1 MKQTRFRISLHVIIP
16 IIFAGFAS
24 LAAIV
29 VFRVIQYAIRH
40 GLDSTW
46 PIFWSVIIIVTS
58 ALISGLLVTRLIL
71 RPVEKFVKRAQE
83 LPAMATSSPDV
94 GSDQGTPRDDM
105 EHFAQVFEQVTDVL
119 SKVEAQQQFPKIIGQ
134 DRNIRGVFNQI
145 LKVAPTDST
154 VLISGESGTGKELVA
169 TSIYEHSLR
178 KDKPFIKLNCVA
190 IPEGLLESELF
201 GHEKGAFTGAHSKK
215 LGKFEMANGGT
226 LFLDEIADMP
236 LTTQAK
242 ILRALQ
248 EREFERVG
256 GTDSIKVDV
265 RFIAATNKDLT
276 KMVKKG
282 GFREDLYY
290 RLNVFSIYL
299 PPLRERKRDI
309 PILVD
314 HFLKNA
320 SKPAQMSSVALE
332 LLMASYSWPGNV
344 RELKNIIERAA
355 VMSDGLI
362 QPSHVPPHIVGDLE
376 SQMVMP
382 SLSESVSMNERLRE
396 IEKGMIIQALRKTR
410 GVQARAA
417 ELLGLTQRSMWHK
430 VGKHNIDVQ
439 SFKNDKTR

>member
-1 MKQTRFRISLHVIIP
+1 VKQTRFRISLHIIIP

-24 LAAIV
+24 LAAIL

-83 LPAMATSSPDV
+83 LPAMVTPSPNV

-105 EHFAQVFEQVTDVL
+105 EHFTQVFEQVTDVL
-119 SKVEAQQQFPKIIGQ
+119 SKVEAQQHFPKIIGQ

-154 VLISGESGTGKELVA
+154 VLISGDSGTGKELVA

-201 GHEKGAFTGAHSKK
+201 GHEKGAFTGANGKK

-226 LFLDEIADMP
+226 IFLDEIADMP

-248 EREFERVG
+248 EKEFERVG

-265 RFIAATNKDLT
+265 RFIAATNKDIT
-276 KMVKKG
+276 RMVKEG
-282 GFREDLYY
+282 EFREDLYY
-290 RLNVFSIYL
+290 RLNVISIYL

-309 PILVD
+309 PLLVD

-320 SKPAQMSSVALE
+320 PKPAQVSSGALE
-332 LLMASYSWPGNV
+332 LLMAYSWPGNV
-344 RELKNIIERAA
+344 RELQNTIERAA

-382 SLSESVSMNERLRE
+382 SLSEGVSLNVRLRE
-396 IEKGMIIQALRKTR
+396 IEKGMMIQALRKTR

-430 VGKHNIDVQ
+430 VRKHNIDVQ

>member
-1 MKQTRFRISLHVIIP
+1 
-16 IIFAGFAS
+16 
-24 LAAIV
+24 
-29 VFRVIQYAIRH
+29 
-40 GLDSTW
+40 
-46 PIFWSVIIIVTS
+46 
-58 ALISGLLVTRLIL
+58 
-71 RPVEKFVKRAQE
+71 
-83 LPAMATSSPDV
+83 
-94 GSDQGTPRDDM
+94 M

-119 SKVEAQQQFPKIIGQ
+119 SKVEAQQHFPKIIGQ
-134 DRNIRGVFNQI
+134 NRNIRGVFNQI

-201 GHEKGAFTGAHSKK
+201 GHEKGAFTGANGKK
-215 LGKFEMANGGT
+215 PGKFEMANGGT

-248 EREFERVG
+248 EREFETVG

-332 LLMASYSWPGNV
+332 LLMASYAWPGNV
-344 RELKNIIERAA
+344 RELKNTIERAA

-430 VGKHNIDVQ
+430 VRKHNIDVQ
-439 SFKNDKTR
+439 SFKK

>member
-1 MKQTRFRISLHVIIP
+1 VKQTRFRISLHIIIP

-24 LAAIV
+24 LAAIL

-83 LPAMATSSPDV
+83 LPAMVTPSPNV

-105 EHFAQVFEQVTDVL
+105 EHFTQVFEQVTDVL
-119 SKVEAQQQFPKIIGQ
+119 SKVEAQQHFPKIIGQ

-145 LKVAPTDST
+145 LRVAPTDST
-154 VLISGESGTGKELVA
+154 VLISGDSGTGKELVA
-169 TSIYEHSLR
+169 TSIYEHR
-178 KDKPFIKLNCVA
+178 DKPFIKLNCVA

-201 GHEKGAFTGAHSKK
+201 GHEKGAFTGANGKK

-226 LFLDEIADMP
+226 IFLDEIADMP

-248 EREFERVG
+248 EKEFERVG

-265 RFIAATNKDLT
+265 RFIAATNKDIT
-276 KMVKKG
+276 RMVKEG
-282 GFREDLYY
+282 EFREDLYY
-290 RLNVFSIYL
+290 RLNVISIYL

-309 PILVD
+309 PLLVD

-320 SKPAQMSSVALE
+320 PKPAQVSSGALE
-332 LLMASYSWPGNV
+332 LLMAYSWPGNV
-344 RELKNIIERAA
+344 RELQNTIERAA

-382 SLSESVSMNERLRE
+382 SLSEGVSLNVRLRE
-396 IEKGMIIQALRKTR
+396 IEKGMMIQALRKTR

-430 VGKHNIDVQ
+430 VRKHNIDVQ

>member
-1 MKQTRFRISLHVIIP
+1 MKQTRFRISLHIIIP

-24 LAAIV
+24 LAAIL

-83 LPAMATSSPDV
+83 LPAMVTPSPNV

-105 EHFAQVFEQVTDVL
+105 EHFTQVFEQVTDVL
-119 SKVEAQQQFPKIIGQ
+119 SKVEAQQHFPKIIGQ

-145 LKVAPTDST
+145 LRVAPTDST
-154 VLISGESGTGKELVA
+154 VLISGDSGTGKELVA

-201 GHEKGAFTGAHSKK
+201 GHEKGAFTGANGKK

-226 LFLDEIADMP
+226 IFLDEIADMP

-248 EREFERVG
+248 EKEFERVG

-265 RFIAATNKDLT
+265 RFIAATNKDIT
-276 KMVKKG
+276 RMVKEG
-282 GFREDLYY
+282 EFREDLYY
-290 RLNVFSIYL
+290 RLNVISIYL

-309 PILVD
+309 PLLVD

-320 SKPAQMSSVALE
+320 PKPAQVSSGALE
-332 LLMASYSWPGNV
+332 LLMAYSWPGNV
-344 RELKNIIERAA
+344 RELQNTIERAA

-382 SLSESVSMNERLRE
+382 SLSEGVSLNVRLRE
-396 IEKGMIIQALRKTR
+396 IEKGMMIQALRKTR

-430 VGKHNIDVQ
+430 VRKHNIDVQ

>member
-24 LAAIV
+24 LAAIL

-40 GLDSTW
+40 GLDSMW

-71 RPVEKFVKRAQE
+71 RPVEKFVKRAKE

-94 GSDQGTPRDDM
+94 GSDEGTARDDM
-105 EHFAQVFEQVTDVL
+105 EHFAQVFDQVADVL
-119 SKVEAQQQFPKIIGQ
+119 SKVEAQQHFPKIIGQ
-134 DRNIRGVFNQI
+134 NRNIRGVFNQI

-169 TSIYEHSLR
+169 TSLYEHSLR
-178 KDKPFIKLNCVA
+178 KDKPFVKLNCVA

-201 GHEKGAFTGAHSKK
+201 GHEKGAFTGANGKK
-215 LGKFEMANGGT
+215 LGKFEKANEGT

-248 EREFERVG
+248 EKEFETVG

-265 RFIAATNKDLT
+265 RFIAATNKDIT
-276 KMVKKG
+276 RMVKEG
-282 GFREDLYY
+282 AFREDLYY
-290 RLNVFSIYL
+290 RLNVISIYL
-299 PPLRERKRDI
+299 PPLRDRKRDI
-309 PILVD
+309 PLLVD

-320 SKPAQMSSVALE
+320 SKPAQVSSVALE
-332 LLMASYSWPGNV
+332 LLMAYSWPGNV
-344 RELKNIIERAA
+344 RELQNIIERAA

-382 SLSESVSMNERLRE
+382 SLSENVSMNERLRE
-396 IEKGMIIQALRKTR
+396 IEKAMIIQALRKTR

-430 VGKHNIDVQ
+430 VRKHDIDVQ
-439 SFKNDKTR
+439 SFKNGKTR

>member
-1 MKQTRFRISLHVIIP
+1 VKQTRFRISLHIIIP

-24 LAAIV
+24 LAAIL

-83 LPAMATSSPDV
+83 LPAMVTPSPNV

-105 EHFAQVFEQVTDVL
+105 EHFTQVFEQVTDVL
-119 SKVEAQQQFPKIIGQ
+119 SKVEAQQHFPKIIGQ

-145 LKVAPTDST
+145 LRVAPTDST
-154 VLISGESGTGKELVA
+154 VLISGDSGTGKELVA

-201 GHEKGAFTGAHSKK
+201 GHEKGAFTGANGKK

-226 LFLDEIADMP
+226 IFLDEIADMP

-248 EREFERVG
+248 EKEFERVG

-265 RFIAATNKDLT
+265 RFIAATNKDIT
-276 KMVKKG
+276 RMVKEG
-282 GFREDLYY
+282 EFREDLYY
-290 RLNVFSIYL
+290 RLNVISIYL

-309 PILVD
+309 PLLVD

-320 SKPAQMSSVALE
+320 PKPAQVSSGALE
-332 LLMASYSWPGNV
+332 LLMAYSWPGNV
-344 RELKNIIERAA
+344 RELQNTIERAA

-382 SLSESVSMNERLRE
+382 SLSEGVSLNVRLRE
-396 IEKGMIIQALRKTR
+396 IEKGMMIQALRKTR

-430 VGKHNIDVQ
+430 VRKHNIDVQ

>member
-1 MKQTRFRISLHVIIP
+1 
-16 IIFAGFAS
+16 
-24 LAAIV
+24 
-29 VFRVIQYAIRH
+29 
-40 GLDSTW
+40 
-46 PIFWSVIIIVTS
+46 
-58 ALISGLLVTRLIL
+58 
-71 RPVEKFVKRAQE
+71 
-83 LPAMATSSPDV
+83 MATSSPDV
-94 GSDQGTPRDDM
+94 GSDQGTLRDDM

-119 SKVEAQQQFPKIIGQ
+119 SKVEAQQHFPKIIGQ
-134 DRNIRGVFNQI
+134 NRNIRGVFNQI

-201 GHEKGAFTGAHSKK
+201 GHEKGAFTGANSKK
-215 LGKFEMANGGT
+215 LGKFEMANRGT

-248 EREFERVG
+248 EKEFERVG

-265 RFIAATNKDLT
+265 RFVAATNKDLT
-276 KMVKKG
+276 RMVKEG
-282 GFREDLYY
+282 EFREDLYY
-290 RLNVFSIYL
+290 RLNVISIYL
-299 PPLRERKRDI
+299 PPLRERKRDV
-309 PILVD
+309 PLLVD
-314 HFLKNA
+314 HFLKNS
-320 SKPAQMSSVALE
+320 SKPAQVSSVALE
-332 LLMASYSWPGNV
+332 LLMAYSWPGNV
-344 RELKNIIERAA
+344 RELQNIIERAA

-382 SLSESVSMNERLRE
+382 SLSENVSMNERLRE
-396 IEKGMIIQALRKTR
+396 IEKGMIIQALRETR

-430 VGKHNIDVQ
+430 VRKHNIDVQ